1 MQHIAWPMQHGMI
14 FIYLISG
21 CPWISSGGSSGSE
34 VPTEK
39 EKGEGG
45 GKRENRRSETTR
57 LDAIKNFRGIAP
69 LWRDEMREERAWAYI
84 LLGGL
89 CITVKDTS
97 VSLS

>member
-1 MQHIAWPMQHGMI
+1 MYDDGKSMGAGVKEGGHEGSRPMQHIAWPMQHGMI

-45 GKRENRRSETTR
+45 GKERE
-57 LDAIKNFRGIAP
+57 
-69 LWRDEMREERAWAYI
+69 
-84 LLGGL
+84 
-89 CITVKDTS
+89 
-97 VSLS
+97 